1 MTRDLNMM
9 GQIMDQK
16 DREINAAQLQP
27 LDQEGIV
34 MAKHKRFT
42 IDMVGTPTDPLR

>member
-1 MTRDLNMM
+1 MTRDLKVM

-16 DREINAAQLQP
+16 DREISAAQLQP
-27 LDQEGIV
+27 MDAEGIE

-42 IDMVGTPTDPLR
+42 IDMVGTPVDPLR

>member
-1 MTRDLNMM
+1 MTRDLKVM

-16 DREINAAQLQP
+16 DREISAARLQP
-27 LDQEGIV
+27 MDAEGIE

-42 IDMVGTPTDPLR
+42 IDMVGTPVDPLR